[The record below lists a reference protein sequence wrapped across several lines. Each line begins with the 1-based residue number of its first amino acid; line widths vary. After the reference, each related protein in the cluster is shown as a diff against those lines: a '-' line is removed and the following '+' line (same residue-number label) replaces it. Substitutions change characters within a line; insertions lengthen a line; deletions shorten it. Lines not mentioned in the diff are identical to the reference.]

1 MGFFKRESKPT
12 DNEVLISR
20 LVDRSCGSKK
30 SCSSYHGCLCTWM
43 CVPVSKWFIPSYIN
57 GMYIYIYI
65 GLYGL
70 YMDYEPLAKL
80 DAHPSMSIPRSVC
93 TEKNCCNIPMIL
105 GLAISM
111 GTWRL

>member
-1 MGFFKRESKPT
+1 MVVYALGCASQ
-12 DNEVLISR
+12 
-20 LVDRSCGSKK
+20 LVNGL
-30 SCSSYHGCLCTWM
+30 Y
-43 CVPVSKWFIPSYIN
+43 PVIL
-57 GMYIYIYI
+57 MECIYIYI